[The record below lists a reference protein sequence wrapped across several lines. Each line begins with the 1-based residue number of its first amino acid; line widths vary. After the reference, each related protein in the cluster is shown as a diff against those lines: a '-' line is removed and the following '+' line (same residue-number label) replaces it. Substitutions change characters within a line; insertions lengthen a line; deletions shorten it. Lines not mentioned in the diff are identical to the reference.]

1 MMRIIQISIL
11 LIGLCMAQGCQY
23 VSESGWFQSKPSD
36 SSITTDVLRVLN
48 EDPELTN
55 INFHVETL
63 EGIVFLS
70 GYVKTIR
77 ESDEAL
83 RISSQV
89 PGVKRV
95 ENNIIVRK

>member
-1 MMRIIQISIL
+1 MNRIIQMSIL
-11 LIGLCMAQGCQY
+11 LGALVITQGCQY
-23 VSESGWFQSKPSD
+23 VPEVSWLQSKPSD
-36 SSITTDVLRVLN
+36 AMITKEVLN
-48 EDPELTN
+48 VLNQDPELTN
-55 INFHVETL
+55 IQFHVETS
-63 EGIVFLS
+63 EGIVYLS

-89 PGVKRV
+89 SGVKRV

>member
-1 MMRIIQISIL
+1 MSRIIQISIL
-11 LIGLCMAQGCQY
+11 IGGLVMIQGCQY
-23 VSESGWFQSKPSD
+23 VPEVNWFQSRPSD
-36 SSITTDVLRVLN
+36 SMISREVLN
-48 EDPELTN
+48 ALNQDPELTN
-55 INFHVETL
+55 IKFHVETS
-63 EGIVFLS
+63 EGIVYLS

-89 PGVKRV
+89 SGVKRV